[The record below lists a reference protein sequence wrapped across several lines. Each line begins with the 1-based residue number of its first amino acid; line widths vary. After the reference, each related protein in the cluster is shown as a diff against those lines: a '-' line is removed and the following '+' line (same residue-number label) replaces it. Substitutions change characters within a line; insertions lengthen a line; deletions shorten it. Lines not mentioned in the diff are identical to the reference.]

1 MSIIQTRIFKTV
13 IASDEKSMG
22 KASSGELVDLLE
34 EFTVN
39 QEVPVFLN
47 LAAAPSQDAS
57 YAHVVRQAQRDRVD
71 WGKVWVGHLDDYV
84 DLPRFHPN
92 TFEVYLNDNVVGKLP
107 IPNDQVFYIKEL
119 QKYLRGAG
127 RTSATTLANEYGK
140 IMARTIQT
148 VRSQGGVYIA
158 HIGFGV
164 NGHMAFN
171 EPHVN
176 KRTRKLVIPVE
187 IDEESVKQQFND
199 YKNHP
204 NPEARYATLA
214 DVPRNAISFSM
225 AGILDADYIICVVPG
240 AHKAK
245 AVKGGIDG
253 MLSDKL
259 PASMSRL
266 AQHFSLYLTKKSAS
280 KLGQRPMPKY

>member
-1 MSIIQTRIFKTV
+1 MSIIQTRIFKTT

-22 KASSGELVDLLE
+22 RASSRELVDLLE

-39 QEVPVFLN
+39 KGVPVFLN

-57 YAHVVRQAQRDRVD
+57 YAHLVKKAQRDKVD
-71 WGKVWVGHLDDYV
+71 WSKVWVGHLDDYV
-84 DLPRFHPN
+84 ELPRFHPN
-92 TFEVYLNDNVVGKLP
+92 TFEVYLNDQVIGKLP

-127 RTSATTLANEYGK
+127 RNSSKVLADEYGK
-140 IMARTIQT
+140 IMGRTIQT

-158 HIGFGV
+158 QIGFGV

-176 KRTRKLVIPVE
+176 KRTKKLVIPVT
-187 IDEESVKQQFND
+187 IDKKSVLQQYND

-204 NPEARYATLA
+204 NPAARYKSLK
-214 DVPRNAISFSM
+214 DVPREAISVSM

-240 AHKAK
+240 KHKSD

-253 MLSDKL
+253 MLTEKL

-266 AQHFSLYLTKKSAS
+266 AQHFSLYVTKESAS
-280 KLGQRPMPKY
+280 LLADRPMPKY